1 MGYDLDARLLKTLPR
16 FPFPVWIE
24 TTLLKVAH
32 KALQGLAPTSQVP
45 AHVVSP
51 SPHHSLGYFPSSI
64 IYWASAYAV
73 PFA

>member
-1 MGYDLDARLLKTLPR
+1 MGYDLDAHLVKTLPR

-45 AHVVSP
+45 AHAVSP
-51 SPHHSLGYFPSSI
+51 SPHHSL
-64 IYWASAYAV
+64 
-73 PFA
+73 